1 MTENDINH
9 TWDIVKNI
17 REKFL
22 LEHPKYECQLADTLI
37 ADQYITENIDIIE
50 RELQVQQNDTI
61 FDNITK
67 EALEIGAEIYT
78 YLNYCPPRIIQF
90 YKELLLKGSEKEIIL
105 VLTNIMKTRRN
116 AEMETAESIWK
127 KIDLEFNFLYQNI
140 EKITRKQWS
149 KDHIFDFRNESLKG
163 LIKELGVS
171 FLFFYI
177 K

>member
-61 FDNITK
+61 FDNIT
-67 EALEIGAEIYT
+67 LHYITVLHY
-78 YLNYCPPRIIQF
+78 IIF
-90 YKELLLKGSEKEIIL
+90 YSTEDI
-105 VLTNIMKTRRN
+105 VM
-116 AEMETAESIWK
+116 
-127 KIDLEFNFLYQNI
+127 
-140 EKITRKQWS
+140 
-149 KDHIFDFRNESLKG
+149 
-163 LIKELGVS
+163 
-171 FLFFYI
+171 
-177 K
+177 